1 MINKYVDLFLIRDFF
16 QALISRE
23 GNYKIGW
30 VVPRASPYKRVMAS
44 TRIRVYDII
53 NFINSYST
61 DLCSSLYR
69 KYSHYDVVVFQKAF
83 SKRYQDIATSLM
95 EKGIKVVFDI
105 NVNYVSKN
113 ITRNSTV
120 TNQQTK
126 DVKRMVSLVDC
137 VIVSTRYLY
146 DIYKKYNSNIVLI
159 EESIPASFFRYSKEH
174 TDNDVLKLVYC
185 GYSAKALEI
194 KPIADILKEK
204 YAKKVDLIT
213 ICDKDPELD
222 FIKYKYVWYDYAKL
236 PEILL
241 KGDICIAP
249 RDITVEYNLAHAF
262 TKIGYPMSVGLCV
275 LASPVPSY
283 RNSPA
288 ILCEDLDDWRNK
300 LNDLITSIDE
310 RMSLAKLGREY
321 CLENYSMDIIGKKY
335 IECFNNLIQSR

>member
-16 QALISRE
+16 QDLISRE

-69 KYSHYDVVVFQKAF
+69 KYSQYDVVVFQKAF
-83 SKRYQDIATSLM
+83 SKRYQDMAAGLKK
-95 EKGIKVVFDI
+95 KGVKVVFDI

-113 ITRNSTV
+113 ITKSSTV

-126 DVKRMVSLVDC
+126 DVECMVSLVDC

-146 DIYKKYNSNIVLI
+146 DIYKKFNSNIVLI
-159 EESIPASFFRYSKEH
+159 EESIPANFFRYFREH
-174 TDNDVLKLVYC
+174 TDNNIVKLVYC
-185 GYSAKALEI
+185 GYSAKAWEI
-194 KPIADILKEK
+194 KPIADIIKK
-204 YAKKVDLIT
+204 RYSKKVDLIT
-213 ICDKDPELD
+213 ICDKDPGLN
-222 FIKYKYVWYDYAKL
+222 FVKYKYVYYDYARL

-241 KGDICIAP
+241 EGDICIAP

-283 RNSPA
+283 KNSPA
-288 ILCEDLDDWRNK
+288 VFCESLDDWESN
-300 LNDLITSIDE
+300 LNDLITNVDK
-310 RMSLAKLGREY
+310 RRSLARLGREY
-321 CLENYSMDIIGKKY
+321 CLENYSLDIIGKKY
-335 IECFNNLIQSR
+335 LEYFGG